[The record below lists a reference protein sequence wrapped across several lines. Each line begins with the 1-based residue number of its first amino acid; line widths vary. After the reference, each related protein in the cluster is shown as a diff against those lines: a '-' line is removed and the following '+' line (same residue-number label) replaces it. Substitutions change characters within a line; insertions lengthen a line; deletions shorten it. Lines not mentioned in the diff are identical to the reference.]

1 METKLTYK
9 ISPRLFTEDK
19 AFGPG
24 VAALLHRVDDLHS
37 LRAAAM
43 SMGMAYSKAWTI
55 VKNSENAFG
64 FKFLTST
71 AGGKGG
77 GGAVLTAECRAL
89 LVRYDTFCE
98 KMKRYGDALFA
109 ELFAEEL

>member
-1 METKLTYK
+1 MKTKLTYK

-77 GGAVLTAECRAL
+77 GGAVLTAECNAIHDACGVWMRSWPMTPEKVLKAL
-89 LVRYDTFCE
+89 GKL
-98 KMKRYGDALFA
+98 
-109 ELFAEEL
+109 